1 MDNEEAIHDSLRV
14 IDADGSA
21 ERAKK
26 TVVIMISHDSNAVLI
41 FTRVIFIELKQLLYF
56 SVVEGT

>member
-1 MDNEEAIHDSLRV
+1 MRRSYTHDSLRV

-41 FTRVIFIELKQLLYF
+41 FTTRVIFIELKQLLYF
-56 SVVEGT
+56 